1 MSAVVHLVGGLA
13 GAVVEEAKSTLAAG
27 SLQEDLCETTVRL
40 EPSKALG

>member
-27 SLQEDLCETTVRL
+27 SLQEDLCETVRL